1 MEENK
6 VKLTDEEQEI
16 KNLINFFLKQKDE
29 YELNG
34 LETTYRY
41 LQNDEEK
48 KNWWLDGVK
57 YNQKAHAIM
66 HFLAKKNIL
75 NLLNSGLQLWIYLA
89 IKDATKKSV
98 EYVENYFKKLNN
110 IKNYDHNKSGNPGN
124 SCVNSNLKELIKNN
138 NNIFQNI
145 SYENNINTL
154 LDYVELYFSKK
165 SNFSSNNDYSS
176 FNEPILNNLYNW
188 YLKDIT
194 NPVEINTYC
203 NKLENIVNNMEQL
216 LKNEKKSNIKK
227 CNLICTIAKTK
238 IIINKLINSKYN
250 IDEELE
256 LIAKLTE
263 ENFTTY
269 TSVAKKLKEEFKS
282 SH

>member
-176 FNEPILNNLYNW
+176 FNEPILNNLYYW

>member
-89 IKDATKKSV
+89 IKDATKKV
-98 EYVENYFKKLNN
+98 LNM
-110 IKNYDHNKSGNPGN
+110 
-124 SCVNSNLKELIKNN
+124 LKI
-138 NNIFQNI
+138 I
-145 SYENNINTL
+145 
-154 LDYVELYFSKK
+154 
-165 SNFSSNNDYSS
+165 
-176 FNEPILNNLYNW
+176 
-188 YLKDIT
+188 
-194 NPVEINTYC
+194 
-203 NKLENIVNNMEQL
+203 
-216 LKNEKKSNIKK
+216 LKN
-227 CNLICTIAKTK
+227 
-238 IIINKLINSKYN
+238 
-250 IDEELE
+250 
-256 LIAKLTE
+256 
-263 ENFTTY
+263 
-269 TSVAKKLKEEFKS
+269 
-282 SH
+282 